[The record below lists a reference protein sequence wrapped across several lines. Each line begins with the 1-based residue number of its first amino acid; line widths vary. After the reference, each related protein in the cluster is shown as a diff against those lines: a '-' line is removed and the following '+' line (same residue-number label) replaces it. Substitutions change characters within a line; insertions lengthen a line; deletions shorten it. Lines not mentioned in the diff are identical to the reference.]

1 VCKSGSIIFGD
12 HHEGKRKV
20 FYKKIQ
26 LETSLKLGPSKR
38 KIEPAKLEGKVS
50 GA

>member
-1 VCKSGSIIFGD
+1 MCKSGAIIFGD
-12 HHEGKRKV
+12 HHEGKRV

-26 LETSLKLGPSKR
+26 LETSLKLGPFKR

-50 GA
+50 EA